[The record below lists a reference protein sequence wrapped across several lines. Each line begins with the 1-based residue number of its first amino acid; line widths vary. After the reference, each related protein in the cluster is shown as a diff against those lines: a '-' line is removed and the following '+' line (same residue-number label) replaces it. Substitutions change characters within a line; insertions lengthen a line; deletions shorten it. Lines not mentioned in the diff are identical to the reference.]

1 MERCPCKQKSPEYPK
16 CCHRASNHCDPEQ
29 MHPAHCCI
37 VKLQNEHYCNSS
49 ASEHRQSHHSLEL
62 PELWQTVIDTL
73 TAPTQGCSDH
83 PRSWRQL
90 WLREWIICGGKEGW
104 LCAHSAVLTAADPEH
119 CMNSSCNCSGDCR

>member
-16 CCHRASNHCDPEQ
+16 CCRRASNHCDPEQ

-62 PELWQTVIDTL
+62 PELWQTLIDTL
-73 TAPTQGCSDH
+73 TAPIGLLKLSPLLEAAVAERMDNMWWEGRMVMCSLG
-83 PRSWRQL
+83 S
-90 WLREWIICGGKEGW
+90 
-104 LCAHSAVLTAADPEH
+104 AHS
-119 CMNSSCNCSGDCR
+119 S